1 MEVKAIILCSSQACL
16 FISETT
22 SAFPSKVKC
31 SSPSHEEW
39 AGGEWDT
46 QSLLGHAVSCFWSE
60 RQLNNI
66 GHAYF
71 YLMGVAFYSYSSFQP
86 GRLEWTNFVSWGRN
100 ILPCFW
106 KKAVKFRSP
115 GTKFLTKYKFSFQF
129 ITSLAKFRRHTRCT
143 EILNYLPL
151 FN

>member
-1 MEVKAIILCSSQACL
+1 MANEFTSTNDKGLRTHELKPSLLAEASFPWYFRPPNTRGEKASASMEVKAIILCSSQACL

-46 QSLLGHAVSCFWSE
+46 QNLLGHAVSCFWSE

-86 GRLEWTNFVSWGRN
+86 GRL
-100 ILPCFW
+100 
-106 KKAVKFRSP
+106 
-115 GTKFLTKYKFSFQF
+115 Q
-129 ITSLAKFRRHTRCT
+129 
-143 EILNYLPL
+143 
-151 FN
+151 